1 MKYNETQKAGEH
13 VLEQE
18 CPCNRVR
25 RRKEEEEEEEAETGG
40 TCEKGP
46 IS

>member
-1 MKYNETQKAGEH
+1 MKHNETQKAGEH

-18 CPCNRVR
+18 SPCNTVS
-25 RRKEEEEEEEAETGG
+25 KKEAETGG
-40 TCEKGP
+40 TREKGP